1 MSNIDIDKQAL
12 RERYSPKPV
21 PKCHICGEEMTI
33 QRISASRITYG
44 CTGEGNDGYFKFGR
58 TFADEH
64 YEKSRVTVV
73 DVSDPDVLELLD
85 ELEHYKSREER
96 VTKLVLDNS
105 TSWDVLYEK
114 LEAAERRI
122 ANNERVMRAVVEA
135 ASIRGIRP
143 FEGIECDPPTLEENA
158 EACGDAMSARIRELE
173 ANPPKPH
180 HNGLMQ
186 ISNELVQARQ
196 RIAELERSETQLIN
210 ERDAAESALADMYQ
224 AATGERPEWSN
235 MFGFA
240 DAVDVV
246 EERLAT
252 LEANQSQTTPTG
264 IQLITEAIGAH
275 GYIVDCLLQGRP
287 DLALEESRKWVSA
300 FGQAAEIVSAQDAA
314 GIKVKGE

>member
-1 MSNIDIDKQAL
+1 MSNIDKQAL

-44 CTGEGNDGYFKFGR
+44 CTGEGDDGYFKFGR

-114 LEAAERRI
+114 LEAAEKRI
-122 ANNERVMRAVVEA
+122 AEQREYYEGVIADGSKRIAELENGHQEA
-135 ASIRGIRP
+135 AKQINSWRRLAKQNIAERGKDI
-143 FEGIECDPPTLEENA
+143 
-158 EACGDAMSARIRELE
+158 SELE
-173 ANPPKPH
+173 A
-180 HNGLMQ
+180 
-186 ISNELVQARQ
+186 ARQ
-196 RIAELERSETQLIN
+196 RIAELEARAVNLPKRSVGEVMHLSGFS
-210 ERDAAESALADMYQ
+210 RDYAEGWCAGNDNAM
-224 AATGERPEWSN
+224 
-235 MFGFA
+235 
-240 DAVDVV
+240 
-246 EERLAT
+246 
-252 LEANQSQTTPTG
+252 
-264 IQLITEAIGAH
+264 H
-275 GYIVDCLLQGRP
+275 
-287 DLALEESRKWVSA
+287 
-300 FGQAAEIVSAQDAA
+300 EIRAA

>member
-1 MSNIDIDKQAL
+1 MSNIDKQAL
-12 RERYSPKPV
+12 RERYSPKPA
-21 PKCHICGEEMTI
+21 PECHICGKEMTI
-33 QRISASRITYG
+33 QRMSASRITYG
-44 CTGEGNDGYFKFGR
+44 CTGATYDDKGCHYAEGR
-58 TFADEH
+58 SIADDH
-64 YEKSRVTVV
+64 YEQSRVTVV
-73 DVSDPDVLELLD
+73 DVSDPDVLALLD
-85 ELEHYKSREER
+85 ENLQLQREKDATEAVALALR
-96 VTKLVLDNS
+96 D
-105 TSWDVLYEK
+105 DMRQAREQ
-114 LEAAERRI
+114 LEAAEKR
-122 ANNERVMRAVVEA
+122 
-135 ASIRGIRP
+135 
-143 FEGIECDPPTLEENA
+143 NA
-158 EACGDAMSARIRELE
+158 EQREYYE
-173 ANPPKPH
+173 GVIADGSK
-180 HNGLMQ
+180 
-186 ISNELVQARQ
+186 
-196 RIAELERSETQLIN
+196 RIAELENSETQLIN

-275 GYIVDCLLQGRP
+275 GYIVGCLLQGRP